1 MKAMSTYLNR
11 TGAGDYSL
19 PIMTGAKIVESNR
32 RNLPSFSLHDKT
44 KLSWFAGRDVDFAGG
59 YSPPS
64 TKYSP
69 NPDRPF
75 KSNKYSVGRFGRFHM
90 PSSVTKVHK

>member
-19 PIMTGAKIVESNR
+19 PIMTGAKIIESTR
-32 RNLPSFSLHDKT
+32 KNLPSFSLHDKT
-44 KLSWFAGRDVDFAGG
+44 KLSWFAGRDVDFAGS
-59 YSPPS
+59 YSPPA

-69 NPDRPF
+69 TTDRPF
-75 KSNKYSVGRFGRFHM
+75 RNQKYSVGRFGRFHL
-90 PSSVTKVHK
+90 PSSLARV